1 MPILFDFSTL
11 AGAHGTCLMPATE
24 EQNMSTPRTCLST
37 HRNLNYWIAGT
48 GPPLPNCQ
56 PLKLGSLLLL
66 LPKAIHSASPT
77 TCTLVGCFGKPV
89 QPGNS
94 SSYTATSF
102 LEGGRT
108 AAGRETF
115 SWHTSTVFLVVSF
128 EILAIL
134 GLKQTL
140 RLLQPL
146 LLTSCLLP
154 FLWCRPCKYSLIC
167 LWHLHPNCSSQ
178 IICHDGG
185 DKTQTGKC
193 QVLHRAST
201 TCHCLLE
208 STRAT
213 TSRPCTPTNR
223 QLNV

>member
-1 MPILFDFSTL
+1 MPILFEFSTL
-11 AGAHGTCLMPATE
+11 AVTHGTCLMPATE
-24 EQNMSTPRTCLST
+24 EQNMSLNSQKPQLLNSWNRSTSSQLSAPQIGLSST
-37 HRNLNYWIAGT
+37 A
-48 GPPLPNCQ
+48 PPQSHP
-56 PLKLGSLLLL
+56 
-66 LPKAIHSASPT
+66 HSGSPT
-77 TCTLVGCFGKPV
+77 TCTPVGCFGKPV

-102 LEGGRT
+102 LEGWRA

-140 RLLQPL
+140 WLLQPL